1 MEEKG
6 VVDAATA
13 AVRTLENEIIG
24 DCRPLYLPPTEGFRC
39 WESLEQ
45 DGAVSSV
52 IFHCTLPP
60 ALPSSSAVSISASAS
75 VSSKN
80 IAPPSLEFVCREP
93 SCGALILDNDN
104 VEDDDSQEN
113 ETDPNHRRN
122 NTSETSAVDL
132 LRKQEEDEQEENYGT
147 HVVDPNFFDAG
158 YTMAGTTGFK
168 VWTGSRLLI
177 ETLVAGPWFGSPSS
191 LPETVVPQ
199 QPPQNNS
206 HNCHRNLRRLHEIQQ
221 RLQQDKHPVRILEL
235 GAGVGLVG
243 TYLAAATGAEVLLT
257 DLPTL
262 VEHAIVPNLYRNHEL
277 FLVDPTSTRTIT
289 TLDTNNDT
297 NNKNNHDLMVTIL

>member
-1 MEEKG
+1 MIVKKTKQIQTIE
-6 VVDAATA
+6 
-13 AVRTLENEIIG
+13 EIIRQKH
-24 DCRPLYLPPTEGFRC
+24 RP
-39 WESLEQ
+39 
-45 DGAVSSV
+45 
-52 IFHCTLPP
+52 
-60 ALPSSSAVSISASAS
+60 SICFA
-75 VSSKN
+75 N
-80 IAPPSLEFVCREP
+80 
-93 SCGALILDNDN
+93 
-104 VEDDDSQEN
+104 
-113 ETDPNHRRN
+113 
-122 NTSETSAVDL
+122 
-132 LRKQEEDEQEENYGT
+132 RKRTNRKRTTVRMWSIQI
-147 HVVDPNFFDAG
+147 FFDEG

-297 NNKNNHDLMVTIL
+297 NNKNNHDHGCCADHH